1 MKRVKRFSWNSLQFR
16 ITIIWIFII
25 GILIGIA
32 AFYSYQQTRQQLFSA
47 YQQQGET
54 LAQILGSVIS
64 TSEEFSSEKTRSV
77 LNSIVSSSN
86 IPAFQ
91 VTDVTNQIRLS
102 YHPELIKNRG
112 MANSNAPRFFEND
125 NLLLIHKK
133 INSIAYGPL
142 QLTLVFD
149 ISTLYDNLY
158 QTRNKTVR
166 LFFILFVINIFL
178 SIWIGRLTVQPFM
191 NFLVRLKNIRINGKI
206 DVPPGN
212 EKHGSELNGFQ
223 QVILD
228 LLTPVQNL
236 WQNAKATIKLLFSE
250 QQKLSRNFEELES
263 RVNYQKGIFNDT
275 QNSIQEVDSS
285 LTIAENSIAQLAK
298 SISQVSENTLDIL
311 ENLNTMADG
320 AKVMMNSVNQTS
332 SAIEELVASIEQI
345 SQNVSSANQITL
357 NAHKVASEGEET
369 IQSSLEGIE
378 IVASKIDEGYLKIKR
393 LDQSSKKIGEI
404 INVIGDVADRT
415 NLLALN
421 AAIEAAR
428 AGEAGKGFAVVAEE
442 IRKLAEKTTQAT
454 QEIGNMIR
462 NIHTDT
468 AVVVEV
474 MTQSK
479 TEVDKGLVKSDRA
492 KQALNEIQSQVK
504 EVYNIMNEISIAT
517 QQQTEGAGQII
528 DAVEDMRRLTKN
540 VNQAIQNQ
548 AQKNESIR
556 YSINNLKHISEKT
569 TIAVT
574 QQTLKIKNITE
585 TMGELNLLA
594 TEIHQFTQQIK
605 ENLHRLGNLTTNLKD
620 IIFDTGDGE
629 ALPQADISEKIEDVL
644 PYNSQQTPEHSE
656 EADQWN

>member
-1 MKRVKRFSWNSLQFR
+1 MERVKRFSWNSLQFR
-16 ITIIWIFII
+16 IALIWILII
-25 GILIGIA
+25 GTLIGTA
-32 AFYSYQQTRQQLFSA
+32 VYYSYQQTRQQLFSA

-54 LAQILGSVIS
+54 VVQILGSVIS
-64 TSEEFSSEKTRSV
+64 ASEEFSSEKTRSV
-77 LNSIVSSSN
+77 LNSVVSSSN
-86 IPAFQ
+86 ILAFQ
-91 VTDVTNQIRLS
+91 VTDGTNQIRLS

-112 MANSNAPRFFEND
+112 LANSNSLQFFEKD
-125 NLLLIHKK
+125 NLLLINRK
-133 INSIAYGPL
+133 INGVGNEPL
-142 QLTLVFD
+142 QLTMAFD

-166 LFFILFVINIFL
+166 LFFILFVINILL
-178 SIWIGRLTVQPFM
+178 SIWISRLTVQPFM

-206 DVPPGN
+206 DIPPGN
-212 EKHGSELNGFQ
+212 EKDGNELNGFQ

-250 QQKLSRNFEELES
+250 QQKLSQNFEELES

-285 LTIAENSIAQLAK
+285 LTLAENSIAQLAK

-378 IVASKIDEGYLKIKR
+378 SVASKIDEGYQKIKR

-479 TEVDKGLVKSDRA
+479 TEVDRGLVKSDKA

-605 ENLHRLGNLTTNLKD
+605 ENLHRLGSLTTNLKD

-629 ALPQADISEKIEDVL
+629 ALLQADIPEKIEDAL
-644 PYNSQQTPEHSE
+644 PYSSQQTPEHSE